1 MVDRK
6 EGIGIGV
13 IILLLGGVWLLAS
26 GKVHLGGLL
35 GSTMTPTAAATTQ
48 TGKQPLTEPQEAPRE
63 LISEVPPPDVQTHYL
78 GAGVEYAKFSA
89 PIDVGGAFKQWGVT
103 TQGIPVVSKYPPET
117 YPVWEWMT

>member
-1 MVDRK
+1 MDSSK
-6 EGIGIGV
+6 TGIV
-13 IILLLGGVWLLAS
+13 ILLLVGAWLLAS
-26 GKVHLGGLL
+26 GKLGGLL
-35 GSTMTPTAAATTQ
+35 GISTMTPTAAATTQ

-78 GAGVEYAKFSA
+78 AAGVEYAKFSS

-103 TQGIPVVSKYPPET
+103 TQGIPVVSKNPPES